1 MDKGAMEILLRL
13 FFGLMYSAPDGDKIT
28 CYVDDSASI
37 PQHQA

>member
-1 MDKGAMEILLRL
+1 MDKGGMEILLRL
-13 FFGLMYSAPDGDKIT
+13 FSRLMYGAPDGGKIT